1 MAVGEGL
8 QFSSPERAFDQS
20 FCSHVQSKFAA
31 LLRSKSVTE
40 IRLVKSPLMGGKKLD
55 LVP

>member
-8 QFSSPERAFDQS
+8 QFSSPERAFDLS
-20 FCSHVQSKFAA
+20 FCSHVQFKFATS
-31 LLRSKSVTE
+31 LRSKSVTE
-40 IRLVKSPLMGGKKLD
+40 ISLVKSPLMGGEKLD